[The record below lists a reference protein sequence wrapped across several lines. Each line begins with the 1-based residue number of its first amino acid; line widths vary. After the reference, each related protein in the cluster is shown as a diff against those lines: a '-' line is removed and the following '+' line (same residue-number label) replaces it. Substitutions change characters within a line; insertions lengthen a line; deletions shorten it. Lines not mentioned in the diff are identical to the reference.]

1 MTILPEISTAEF
13 QILRVLWKN
22 DAQSV
27 REVHNLIAAKTGWA
41 YSTTKT
47 TMDRM
52 SKKGLLERQSF
63 HGVFIYRS
71 LISKS
76 QGMVKWVRFFADGVL
91 ETDYSNVITMFN
103 QTGSLTE
110 QEIAELKILLEDEEE
125 NKDD

>member
-27 REVHNLIAAKTGWA
+27 REVHDLISAKTGWA

-63 HGVFIYRS
+63 HGVFIYKP

-103 QTGSLTE
+103 QTGSLTD
-110 QEIAELKILLEDEEE
+110 QEIAELRALLEDEEDTR
-125 NKDD
+125 ND

>member
-27 REVHNLIAAKTGWA
+27 REVHDLIAAKTGWA

-52 SKKGLLERQSF
+52 SKKGLLDRQSF

>member
-1 MTILPEISTAEF
+1 MPTLPEISTAEF

-27 REVHNLIAAKTGWA
+27 REVHDLIAAKTSWA

-52 SKKGLLERQSF
+52 SKKGLLERESF
-63 HGVFIYRS
+63 HGVFIYRP

-76 QGMVKWVRFFADGVL
+76 QGMVKWVLFFADGVL
-91 ETDYSNVITMFN
+91 ETDYSNVVSMFN
-103 QTGSLTE
+103 ETGSLTE
-110 QEIAELKILLEDEEE
+110 SEIEELRALLNEVEGG
-125 NKDD
+125 KQ

>member
-27 REVHNLIAAKTGWA
+27 REVHDLIAAKTGWA